1 MATVIPNPAALRKSG
16 DPLGVFKSSLG
27 QGRIDRGFENLEV
40 VLLHGPAEKD
50 MRVTAT
56 LGAAAHAG
64 AFGDVVTFL
73 RDGKIED
80 LPVDVASIGLQQVM
94 ESDTV
99 TFLVY
104 GCTRAFTHEFVRTR
118 KGAWFLQQTLRHTD
132 MGFANQRMPL
142 SIAASSQLDQYI
154 WERSVKQ
161 SVSTYQA
168 LVAEDVP
175 YEDART
181 VLPLSTETWI
191 IGGMP
196 MRTWLETFEYRA
208 CLTGDSVVHTL
219 GGDKTMRQ
227 LHLGLAERFD
237 VYSVDGAGKLAIGQ
251 AHRPKSMGVKPV
263 FKVQFDTGDE
273 LRLTGDH
280 RVMLRNGSYRRTDE
294 LVAGDSVMPFN
305 RTYTN
310 GYPIVY
316 QDIEERPIAAHKF
329 TVAKKRGIRTR
340 PFRFGDQR
348 QTVIH
353 HRDFDKNNNFDDNLM
368 VMSARDHI
376 ALHAS
381 IGGRIPTPE
390 ERASLSKR
398 MRESNPMQI
407 PEVAAA
413 NGMARRDV
421 PNPAQAERMR
431 GNRYGVG
438 KGRSDGGKIGG
449 TFGHAVPPN
458 EGQFRRGQ
466 RPWNAGLSKESD
478 PRLATMGNRINHNH
492 KVIAVLPDGAEEVF
506 DMHVEEH
513 HNFAAQTVFVH
524 NCNMFYPEMRYVFQR
539 MKEELAKQHA
549 WIADQAKIT
558 CERKHVCTYRGA
570 EDTEWCPIYP
580 GEREWRSPQYD
591 RAMLDRFAKLKAD
604 GS

>member
-1 MATVIPNPAALRKSG
+1 MATVLPNPAALRKSG

-132 MGFANQRMPL
+132 MGFANQRMPA
-142 SIAASSQLDQYI
+142 SIAAGSEADQDL
-154 WERSVKQ
+154 WTRSVKQ
-161 SVSTYQA
+161 SVSSYQA
-168 LVAEDVP
+168 LIAGDVP

-208 CLTGDSVVHTL
+208 CL
-219 GGDKTMRQ
+219 
-227 LHLGLAERFD
+227 
-237 VYSVDGAGKLAIGQ
+237 
-251 AHRPKSMGVKPV
+251 
-263 FKVQFDTGDE
+263 
-273 LRLTGDH
+273 
-280 RVMLRNGSYRRTDE
+280 
-294 LVAGDSVMPFN
+294 
-305 RTYTN
+305 
-310 GYPIVY
+310 
-316 QDIEERPIAAHKF
+316 
-329 TVAKKRGIRTR
+329 
-340 PFRFGDQR
+340 
-348 QTVIH
+348 
-353 HRDFDKNNNFDDNLM
+353 
-368 VMSARDHI
+368 
-376 ALHAS
+376 
-381 IGGRIPTPE
+381 
-390 ERASLSKR
+390 
-398 MRESNPMQI
+398 
-407 PEVAAA
+407 
-413 NGMARRDV
+413 
-421 PNPAQAERMR
+421 
-431 GNRYGVG
+431 
-438 KGRSDGGKIGG
+438 
-449 TFGHAVPPN
+449 
-458 EGQFRRGQ
+458 
-466 RPWNAGLSKESD
+466 
-478 PRLATMGNRINHNH
+478 
-492 KVIAVLPDGAEEVF
+492 
-506 DMHVEEH
+506 
-513 HNFAAQTVFVH
+513 
-524 NCNMFYPEMRYVFQR
+524 MFYPEMRYVFQR
-539 MKEELAKQHA
+539 MKEVLAESHA

-580 GEREWRSPQYD
+580 GSREWRSPQYD